1 MWCASYFSS
10 LTSFDRN
17 LFTSPYGSTSC
28 LTRLGGEELKK
39 KGGKRVKGKIKT
51 ETGGERKTESSLLL
65 FRSVFEP
72 KTSEDLMKCA
82 VSVRE
87 Q

>member
-1 MWCASYFSS
+1 M
-10 LTSFDRN
+10 
-17 LFTSPYGSTSC
+17 
-28 LTRLGGEELKK
+28 EK
-39 KGGKRVKGKIKT
+39 KRVKGKIKT
-51 ETGGERKTESSLLL
+51 ETGGEKKTESSLLL
-65 FRSVFEP
+65 FRSVFKS

>member
-28 LTRLGGEELKK
+28 LTCLGGEELKK
-39 KGGKRVKGKIKT
+39 KGGKKSKRENKDRDRW
-51 ETGGERKTESSLLL
+51 GEK
-65 FRSVFEP
+65 
-72 KTSEDLMKCA
+72 D
-82 VSVRE
+82 RE
-87 Q
+87 LPASI